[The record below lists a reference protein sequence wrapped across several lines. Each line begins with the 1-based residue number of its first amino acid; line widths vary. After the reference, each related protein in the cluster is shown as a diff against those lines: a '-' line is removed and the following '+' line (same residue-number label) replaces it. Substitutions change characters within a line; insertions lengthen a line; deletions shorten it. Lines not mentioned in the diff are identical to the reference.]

1 MSEIVVELYDGRF
14 VECQDE
20 TCHYNRECT
29 NHCSAG
35 DYRMEYG
42 LRPMLTGYSKEGKI
56 AWCSTKDMNT
66 PFEELEHGEYVCID
80 EVPQQLSLW

>member
-1 MSEIVVELYDGRF
+1 MSEIVVDLYDGRF

-29 NHCSAG
+29 NHRSAG

-42 LRPMLTGYSKEGKI
+42 LRP
-56 AWCSTKDMNT
+56 
-66 PFEELEHGEYVCID
+66 YVDWI
-80 EVPQQLSLW
+80 Q